1 MDYTLGTEQDKLER
15 SKRQMLWFGIISL
28 CMSFGGLTSAYI
40 VSMERRDW
48 NTTYDFPMALV
59 ISTLLIIVSSF
70 TIMVAKKL
78 ILKGDRAAGTIWL
91 LATFVFGLT
100 FVISQIIG
108 FQDFQEQGF
117 YFTGASS
124 NITTTFI
131 YLIAALHI
139 AHVIAGF
146 IALISVI
153 VNNAKGKYTAE
164 RHLGLSLGV
173 TFWHFLDILWVF
185 LFGLLYCTRHWCEW
199 FACA

>member
-48 NTTYDFPMALV
+48 NTTYEFPSALI
-59 ISTLLIIVSSF
+59 ISTILIIVSSF
-70 TIMVAKKL
+70 TMMMAKRL

-91 LATFVFGLT
+91 LATLVFGLT
-100 FVISQIIG
+100 FVFSQVIG
-108 FQDFQEQGF
+108 FQDLQEQGF

-131 YLIAALHI
+131 FLIAALHI

>member
-15 SKRQMLWFGIISL
+15 SKKQMLWFGIISL

-48 NTTYDFPMALV
+48 NSTYEFPNALI
-59 ISTLLIIVSSF
+59 ISTLFIMVSSL
-70 TIMVAKKL
+70 TIMMAKKL
-78 ILKGDRAAGTIWL
+78 ILKGDRAAGSIWL
-91 LATFVFGLT
+91 LATLIFGISFVLW
-100 FVISQIIG
+100 QIVG

-131 YLIAALHI
+131 FLIAALHI

-146 IALISVI
+146 IALITVI
-153 VNNAKGKYTAE
+153 VNNTKGKYTAE

-185 LFGLLYCTRHWCEW
+185 LFGLLYCTRFWCEW
-199 FACA
+199 FTCA